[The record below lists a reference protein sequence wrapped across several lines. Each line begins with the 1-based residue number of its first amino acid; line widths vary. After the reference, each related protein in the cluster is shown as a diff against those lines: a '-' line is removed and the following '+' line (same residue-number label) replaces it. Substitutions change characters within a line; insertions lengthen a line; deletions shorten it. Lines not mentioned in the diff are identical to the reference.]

1 MLTLVVI
8 IAVLGVVI
16 FVHELGHFI
25 AAKAVGVQVLRFSI
39 GFGPPIVSWR
49 RGETEYWIAWIPL
62 GGYVK
67 MAGLEEEGDPT
78 ARLEGGPAAVPID
91 PERTLES
98 KPVWARLIV
107 MLAGVTMN
115 VVLAF
120 FINAGVNVAGA
131 PQLAMIPVDS
141 VIVDSLPPGAA
152 DLAGLRRGD
161 LVERINGDTLQTL
174 EDLHRWIVQG
184 PDTLRLDIAGRGAAL
199 LVRMPRGAT
208 ERAAAFNAIDFSIPP
223 ILSFVPPGEPAH
235 RAGLRPGDRILQAN
249 GDTVL
254 SWGALVSIIKGS
266 GGDSLRLDVQRDDT
280 SLQVTVVP
288 TFRAVRELGDTAPRW
303 LIGANA
309 NPPVVYVSLPVGR
322 AIVAALLMTAER
334 TATVVVFL
342 GKLVT
347 GQVSMR
353 EVGGPVLI
361 AQLSGQAAQL
371 GIVQLLGFVAFISLN
386 LAVLNLLPI
395 PVLDGGHVLFLLLEA
410 ARGRPVSVA
419 VRLRLT
425 QVGFIILLALMA
437 LAISNDVL
445 RNIKR

>member
-1 MLTLVVI
+1 MSILVVI
-8 IAVLGVVI
+8 VVLGIVI
-16 FVHELGHFI
+16 FVHELGHFV

-39 GFGPPIVSWR
+39 GFGPPILSWR
-49 RGETEYWIAWIPL
+49 RGETEYWLAWIPL

-91 PERTLES
+91 PSRTLES

-120 FINAGVNVAGA
+120 VISAGVNAVGA

-141 VIVDSLPPGAA
+141 VTVDSLPPGTA

-161 LVERINGDTLQTL
+161 LVERINGDTLRTL
-174 EDLHRWIVQG
+174 DDLRRWIVQG
-184 PDTLRLDIAGRGAAL
+184 PDTLRLDIAGRSER
-199 LVRMPRGAT
+199 LVVGLPRGAA
-208 ERAAAFNAIDFSIPP
+208 ERSRAFDAIDFSIPP

-235 RAGLRPGDRILQAN
+235 RAGLRPGDMILRVN
-249 GDTVL
+249 GDTVP
-254 SWGALVSIIKGS
+254 SWGELVRIITGS
-266 GGDSLRLDVQRDDT
+266 GGDSLRLDVQRGDT

-288 TFRAVRELGDTAPRW
+288 TFRAVRELGETAPRW

-309 NPPVVYVSLPVGR
+309 NPPVVHVSLPIGQ
-322 AIVAALLMTAER
+322 AIVSAFLNTAER

-361 AQLSGQAAQL
+361 AQLSGQAARL
-371 GIVQLLGFVAFISLN
+371 GIVTFMTFLAWISLN

-395 PVLDGGHVLFLLLEA
+395 PVLDGGHVMFLLAEA
-410 ARGRPVSVA
+410 IRGRPVSLA
-419 VRLRLT
+419 VRMRLT
-425 QVGFIILLALMA
+425 QVGFVVLIGLMILAL
-437 LAISNDVL
+437 SNDVL
-445 RNIKR
+445 RNVGR